1 MDDAHYINMWWK
13 SFMVCRNNISN
24 FEIFV
29 WMLPFFQRHW
39 REEFKCISWACL
51 CISTYSVSQY
61 TCKIRIMRLFTR
73 QTFAECLPGATIV
86 LATLDVAEKDLEMTP
101 TKNLPSA
108 GRSDIPRGNHGSAE
122 KGRAREEV
130 QVDHGGQRKK
140 SISSEL
146 KGCLRFLF
154 PLFSFHI

>member
-1 MDDAHYINMWWK
+1 M
-13 SFMVCRNNISN
+13 
-24 FEIFV
+24 
-29 WMLPFFQRHW
+29 
-39 REEFKCISWACL
+39 
-51 CISTYSVSQY
+51 SQY

-73 QTFAECLPGATIV
+73 QTFAECLPGVTIV

-108 GRSDIPRGNHGSAE
+108 GRSDIPRGNHGSGE

-130 QVDHGGQRKK
+130 QVDHGRQRKK

-154 PLFSFHI
+154 PLFLFAHLKILFTMHLWFSYKHEKQINHRRQAHLT